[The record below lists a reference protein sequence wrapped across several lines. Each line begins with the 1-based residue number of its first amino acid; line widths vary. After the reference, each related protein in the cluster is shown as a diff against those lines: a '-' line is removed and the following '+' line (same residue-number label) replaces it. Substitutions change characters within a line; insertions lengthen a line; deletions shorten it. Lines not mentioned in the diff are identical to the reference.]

1 MSKILEIRE
10 VRKYYPIRQGFLS
23 KHAGDLKAA
32 DGVSLEIN
40 EGETLGLVG
49 ESGSGKTTLGK
60 MIIRLEEPGEGEVLF
75 REKNIF
81 SLEGDELKNYRR
93 QVQMIFQ
100 DPSASLDP
108 RMTAGD
114 SIGEA
119 LLIHGMEDEGER
131 MRRVGELLTEVGIQA
146 GDASRYPHEF
156 SGGQKQRIGIARA
169 LALRPS
175 LIIADE
181 PVSALDISVQA
192 QILNLLS
199 ELKSKHGLSLL
210 FIAHNMGVIRYLC
223 DRVAVMKAGRIVEK
237 GGVEEVFTSPRHPYT
252 KALLDAAPVPNP
264 HVRRLGSLP
273 GDLKH
278 PHRLAGHTG
287 CGE

>member
-1 MSKILEIRE
+1 MKLLEIWNI
-10 VRKYYPIRQGFLS
+10 RKYYPISLGVFSRR
-23 KHAGDLKAA
+23 AGELKAV

-60 MIIRLEEPGEGEVLF
+60 VIIRLEEPTQGEVLF
-75 REKNIF
+75 KGRNIF
-81 SLEGDELKNYRR
+81 SLKGDELKSYRR

-108 RMTAGD
+108 RMTVGD
-114 SIGEA
+114 SVAEA
-119 LLIHGMEDEGER
+119 LLIHGMEDEEER
-131 MRRVGELLTEVGIQA
+131 MSRVGELLKEVGLEA

-169 LALRPS
+169 LALRPG

-199 ELKSKHGLSLL
+199 ELKSEYRLSLL

-223 DRVAVMKAGRIVEK
+223 DRVAVMKAGRIVEE
-237 GGVEEVFTSPRHPYT
+237 GSVEEVFTSPQHPYT
-252 KALLDAAPVPNP
+252 KALLEAAPVPNP
-264 HVRRLGSLP
+264 HARRL
-273 GDLKH
+273 
-278 PHRLAGHTG
+278 
-287 CGE
+287 

>member
-1 MSKILEIRE
+1 MSKLLEIRE
-10 VRKYYPIRQGFLS
+10 IRKYYPVRSGILSRQ
-23 KHAGDLKAA
+23 AGELKAVE
-32 DGVSLEIN
+32 GVSLEIN

-60 MIIRLEEPGEGEVLF
+60 VIIRLEEPTQGEVLF
-75 REKNIF
+75 RGRNIF
-81 SLEGDELKNYRR
+81 SLKGDELKSYRM

-108 RMTAGD
+108 RMTTGD

-131 MRRVGELLTEVGIQA
+131 MRRVGELLKEVGLEA
-146 GDASRYPHEF
+146 SDASRYPHEF

-169 LALRPS
+169 LVLRPI

-199 ELKSKHGLSLL
+199 ELKNDHGLSLL
-210 FIAHNMGVIRYLC
+210 FIAHNMGVIRSLC
-223 DRVAVMKAGRIVEK
+223 DRVAVMKAGRIVET
-237 GGVEEVFTSPRHPYT
+237 GSVEEVFTSPQHPYT

-264 HVRRLGSLP
+264 HVRRL
-273 GDLKH
+273 
-278 PHRLAGHTG
+278 
-287 CGE
+287 

>member
-1 MSKILEIRE
+1 MSKLLEIRE
-10 VRKYYPIRQGFLS
+10 VRKYYTIRSGFLS
-23 KHAGDLKAA
+23 RRADELKAVN
-32 DGVSLEIN
+32 GVSLEIN
-40 EGETLGLVG
+40 KGETLGLVG

-60 MIIRLEEPGEGEVLF
+60 MIIRLEEPTQGEVLF
-75 REKNIF
+75 RGSNIF
-81 SLEGDELKNYRR
+81 SLKGNDLKHYRK

-108 RMTAGD
+108 RMTAGE

-119 LLIHGMEDEGER
+119 LLIYGMEDEEER
-131 MRRVGELLTEVGIQA
+131 MRRVVELLTEVGLEA

-156 SGGQKQRIGIARA
+156 SGGQKQRVGIARA
-169 LALRPS
+169 LALRPG

-199 ELKSKHGLSLL
+199 ALKSEYKLSLL

-223 DRVAVMKAGRIVEK
+223 DRVAVMKAGRIVEE
-237 GGVEEVFTSPRHPYT
+237 GGVEEVFTSPQHPYT
-252 KALLDAAPVPNP
+252 KALLAAAPVPNP
-264 HVRRLGSLP
+264 HVRRL
-273 GDLKH
+273 
-278 PHRLAGHTG
+278 
-287 CGE
+287 

>member
-1 MSKILEIRE
+1 LNRLLEIRE
-10 VRKYYPIRQGFLS
+10 IRKYYPIRSGFLS
-23 KHAGDLKAA
+23 RQSCDLKAV
-32 DGVSLEIN
+32 DGVSLDIN

-60 MIIRLEEPGEGEVLF
+60 MIIRLEEPTEGEVLF
-75 REKNIF
+75 RGRNIF
-81 SLEGDELKNYRR
+81 SLKGDELKEYRR
-93 QVQMIFQ
+93 EVQMIFQ

-119 LLIHGMEDEGER
+119 LLIHGMEDEEER
-131 MRRVGELLTEVGIQA
+131 LGRVAELLADVGLLA
-146 GDASRYPHEF
+146 SDASRYPHEF

-192 QILNLLS
+192 QILNLLT
-199 ELKSKHGLSLL
+199 ELKREHNLSLL
-210 FIAHNMGVIRYLC
+210 FIAHNMGVIRFLC
-223 DRVAVMKAGRIVEK
+223 DWVAVMKAGRIVEA
-237 GGVEEVFTSPRHPYT
+237 GSVEELFTSPRHPYT
-252 KALLDAAPVPNP
+252 KALLEAAPVPNP
-264 HVRRLGSLP
+264 HVRRL
-273 GDLKH
+273 
-278 PHRLAGHTG
+278 
-287 CGE
+287 

>member
-1 MSKILEIRE
+1 MSNLLEIRE
-10 VRKYYPIRQGFLS
+10 IRKYYPIRSGFLS
-23 KHAGDLKAA
+23 RQTGDLKAV

-49 ESGSGKTTLGK
+49 ESGCGKTTLGK
-60 MIIRLEEPGEGEVLF
+60 MIIRLEEPTQGEVLF

-81 SLEGDELKNYRR
+81 TLKGNDLKHYRR
-93 QVQMIFQ
+93 QVKMIFQ

-119 LLIHGMEDEGER
+119 LLIHGMEDEEER
-131 MRRVGELLTEVGIQA
+131 SGRIGELLKEVGLEA

-169 LALRPS
+169 LALSPS
-175 LIIADE
+175 LIVADE

-199 ELKSKHGLSLL
+199 GLKSERGLSLL

-223 DRVAVMKAGRIVEK
+223 DRVAVMKAGRIVEA
-237 GGVEEVFTSPRHPYT
+237 GSVEEVFTSPRHPYT
-252 KALLDAAPVPNP
+252 KALLEAAPVPNP
-264 HVRRLGSLP
+264 HVRRL
-273 GDLKH
+273 
-278 PHRLAGHTG
+278 
-287 CGE
+287 

>member
-1 MSKILEIRE
+1 MKFLEIRE
-10 VRKYYPIRQGFLS
+10 IIKYYPLRSGFFS
-23 KHAGDLKAA
+23 RHVGELKAV

-60 MIIRLEEPGEGEVLF
+60 VIIRLEEPTQGEVLF
-75 REKNIF
+75 MGRNIF
-81 SLEGDELKNYRR
+81 SLKGDELKCYRR

-119 LLIHGMEDEGER
+119 LLIHGIEDEEER
-131 MRRVGELLTEVGIQA
+131 LGKVEGLLEEVGLEA
-146 GDASRYPHEF
+146 GDYSKYPHEF

-169 LALRPS
+169 LALRPR

-181 PVSALDISVQA
+181 PVSALDISIQA

-199 ELKSKHGLSLL
+199 ELKNEYRLSLL

-223 DRVAVMKAGRIVEK
+223 DRVAVMKAGRLVEE
-237 GGVEEVFTSPRHPYT
+237 GDVEEVFTSPQHPYT
-252 KALLDAAPVPNP
+252 RALLEAAPVPNP
-264 HVRRLGSLP
+264 HVRRL
-273 GDLKH
+273 
-278 PHRLAGHTG
+278 
-287 CGE
+287 

>member
-1 MSKILEIRE
+1 LNRLLEIRE
-10 VRKYYPIRQGFLS
+10 IRKYYPIRSGFLS
-23 KHAGDLKAA
+23 KHAGDLKAV
-32 DGVSLEIN
+32 DSVSLEIN

-60 MIIRLEEPGEGEVLF
+60 VIIRLEEPTEGEVLF
-75 REKNIF
+75 RGRNIY
-81 SLEGDELKNYRR
+81 SMEGDELKQYRR
-93 QVQMIFQ
+93 EVQMIFQ

-119 LLIHGMEDEGER
+119 LLIHGMEEGNR
-131 MRRVGELLTEVGIQA
+131 LRRVGELLMEVGLLA
-146 GDASRYPHEF
+146 SDASRYPHEF

-199 ELKSKHGLSLL
+199 ELKRKHRLSLL
-210 FIAHNMGVIRYLC
+210 FIAHNMGVIRYIC
-223 DRVAVMKAGRIVEK
+223 DRVAVMKAGRIVET
-237 GGVEEVFTSPRHPYT
+237 GSVEEVFTSPQHPYT
-252 KALLDAAPVPNP
+252 KALLEAAPVPNP
-264 HVRRLGSLP
+264 HVRRL
-273 GDLKH
+273 
-278 PHRLAGHTG
+278 
-287 CGE
+287 